1 MANLTAIVTGSASGI
16 GAATVERFL
25 RRGTHVIGVDF
36 EPEPAEV
43 RPPGTSSGLWWVRGD
58 VGDPGT
64 WDRVQELAK
73 AELSVQPTVLVCCA
87 ARVAVGDIL
96 SLDHDTWTAV
106 FRATFYGALLGM
118 QSCVPTMV
126 QAGGGSIVT
135 VGSVSGLYAEQGLV
149 AYGAAKAALIHL
161 TKSVAV
167 DFARHGIRA
176 NCVCPGTTDTP
187 LFRLHLETSDD
198 PGAFLATRAARNP
211 IGRILTAS
219 EVASAIDYLA
229 FDEASGIT
237 GTVLVV
243 DAGLTSCFEYRT

>member
-36 EPEPAEV
+36 EPEPAGV
-43 RPPGTSSGLWWVRGD
+43 RPSGTSSGLWWVRGD
-58 VGDPGT
+58 VGDQDT

-73 AELSVQPTVLVCCA
+73 AELPVQPTVLVCCA

-96 SLDHDTWTAV
+96 SLDLDTWTAV

-187 LFRLHLETSDD
+187 LFRRHLETSDD

-229 FDEASGIT
+229 FDESSGIT